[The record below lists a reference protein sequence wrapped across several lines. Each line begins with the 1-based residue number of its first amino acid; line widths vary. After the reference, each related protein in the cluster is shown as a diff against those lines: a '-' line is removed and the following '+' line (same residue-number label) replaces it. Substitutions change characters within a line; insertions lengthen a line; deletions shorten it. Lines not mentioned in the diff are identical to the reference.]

1 MKHILSL
8 LLAFAMISLLWA
20 SASADAPR
28 TNAISELYSAEGVYT
43 DSVGN
48 TESYAYHVPQ
58 LNADSAAA
66 KEINAEIRERFGAV
80 AERQLANMKEGYSL
94 WSWHIEWHPYWHGE
108 QLFLLITADSNG
120 GFTDYAACGYDFD
133 SGERVTNEMILREL
147 GISEEE
153 YLAKLSEK
161 VRFMFEDMYR
171 DVPETIREQAGME
184 EMLQKTLA
192 WADMEQPMF
201 IDGAGTVE
209 TIVKI
214 ASIAGAD
221 WYYHLATPFAYG

>member
-1 MKHILSL
+1 MKHILSF
-8 LLAFAMISLLWA
+8 LLAFAMISLLCA
-20 SASADAPR
+20 SAFADAPQA
-28 TNAISELYSAEGVYT
+28 NAISELYSAEGVYT

-66 KEINAEIRERFGAV
+66 KEINAEIRERFGSAV
-80 AERQLANMKEGYSL
+80 EAQLSNMKEGYSL
-94 WSWHIEWHPYWHGE
+94 WSWHVEWHPYWHGE

-120 GFTDYAACGYDFD
+120 GFTDYAAYGYDFD
-133 SGERVTNEMILREL
+133 RGERVTNERILFEL
-147 GISEEE
+147 GISKEE
-153 YLAKLSEK
+153 YLAELSEK
-161 VRFMFEDMYR
+161 VQLIFEDMYK
-171 DVPETIREQAGME
+171 DVPENIRELAGME
-184 EMLQKTLA
+184 DMLQKTLA

-201 IDGAGTVE
+201 FDGTGTVE

-221 WYYHLATPFAYG
+221 WYYHLATPFSYG

>member
-1 MKHILSL
+1 MKQILSF
-8 LLAFAMISLLWA
+8 LLAFAVMSLLCA
-20 SASADAPR
+20 SAFAEAPQ
-28 TNAISELYSAEGVYT
+28 TNAVAELYSAEGVYT

-48 TESYAYHVPQ
+48 TESYTYHVPQ

-66 KEINAEIRERFGAV
+66 EEINAEIRERFGSAV
-80 AERQLANMKEGYSL
+80 EGQLSNMKEGYSL
-94 WSWHIEWHPYWHGE
+94 WSWHVEWHPYWHGD

-120 GFTDYAACGYDFD
+120 GFTDYAAYGYDFD

-147 GISEEE
+147 GISKEE

-161 VRFMFEDMYR
+161 VQFMFEEMYK

-184 EMLQKTLA
+184 DMLQKTLA

-201 IDGAGTVE
+201 FDGAGTVE
-209 TIVKI
+209 TVVKI